1 LLSADTRIRQIN
13 SRLTV
18 AEEIADNRKR
28 CAGISEPSRRFL
40 LGIGYI
46 WHGCHGNQDT
56 AGTTS
61 LHAHHAHRDY
71 GLLRHDRSMP
81 RPVSPWRYLVV
92 TALLRHPALRLSPVT
107 YR

>member
-1 LLSADTRIRQIN
+1 MLSADTRIRQIN
-13 SRLTV
+13 SRLAV

-28 CAGISEPSRRFL
+28 CVRISKPSCRFL

-46 WHGCHGNQDT
+46 WRGCHGNQDT
-56 AGTTS
+56 ISTTS
-61 LHAHHAHRDY
+61 LDAHHAHPDY
-71 GLLRHDRSMP
+71 GLPSHDRSMP

-92 TALLRHPALRLSPVT
+92 TALLRHPAFRLSPVT